1 MAEVKDEKGVLKAA
15 IQQNKDLKAAQ
26 VIPEERPT
34 SEDRQARGSKEIFE
48 ELNNEQKQ
56 KRTKEIE

>member
-1 MAEVKDEKGVLKAA
+1 MAISTKDEKGVLKAA

-26 VIPEERPT
+26 VIPVERPK

-48 ELNNEQKQ
+48 ELNNE
-56 KRTKEIE
+56 

>member
-26 VIPEERPT
+26 VIPVEAT
-34 SEDRQARGSKEIFE
+34 KSEDRQARGSKEIFE
-48 ELNNEQKQ
+48 ELDNE
-56 KRTKEIE
+56 